1 MSPTDPDALVGI
13 DDVRAA
19 AERIRG
25 VVERTPLLHAEAL
38 SEEVGAEVRLKC
50 ESLQRAGAFKIR
62 GAYNFIAQLP
72 PEALERGVITYSSGN
87 HAQAVALAAR
97 LLGTRAVVVMPVT
110 APAIKRSG
118 AQRLGAEVVLEGTTS
133 LERRERA
140 ERIQEERGLAMV
152 PPFDHP
158 DIIAG
163 QGTVGLEIVEDW
175 PDVEVVIVCVGG
187 GGLASGVG
195 VALRAL
201 RPDTALYAVE
211 PTGAAALRA
220 ALDAGEPVTLPGID
234 TIADGLAP
242 VRAGDLTY
250 RHIRALYDDVVLVED
265 HEIRAAASVLL
276 ARVKLVV
283 EFSGAAG
290 VAALRS
296 GRLPLAGRRVAV
308 VLSGGNLDP
317 SLLSQ
322 LS

>member
-1 MSPTDPDALVGI
+1 MTSETSVLVGLE
-13 DDVRAA
+13 DVRAA
-19 AERIRG
+19 AERLRG
-25 VVERTPLLHAEAL
+25 VVERTPLLHSETL

-62 GAYNFIAQLP
+62 GAYNFLSKLSTEELQ
-72 PEALERGVITYSSGN
+72 RGVITYSSGN

-97 LLGTRAVVVMPVT
+97 LLGTRAVVVMPIT
-110 APAIKRSG
+110 APAIKRTG
-118 AQRLGAEVVLEGTTS
+118 AARLGAEVILEGTTS
-133 LERRERA
+133 LERRDRA
-140 ERIQEERGLAMV
+140 LQIQAEQDLTMV

-163 QGTVGLEIVEDW
+163 QGTVGLEIVEEW
-175 PDVEVVIVCVGG
+175 PDVDVVLVCVGG
-187 GGLASGVG
+187 GGLASGCG
-195 VALRAL
+195 VSLRAL
-201 RPDTALYAVE
+201 KPEATLYAVE

-220 ALDAGEPVTLPGID
+220 ALDAGEPVTLPRID

-242 VRAGDLTY
+242 VRAGDLTF

-276 ARVKLVV
+276 TRVKLVV